1 LVIPKDKTFLQHIHE
16 NLFNDSFT
24 VAVRNHWKNLHSG
37 FDKFEFHDGLL
48 YHDEL
53 LYILKGLL
61 RFQVLQA
68 RHNTLVVGHFGCNK
82 TMELMF
88 RDYWWPQLWKFV
100 NEFVD
105 SCDVCAHAKN
115 PCHCLHGLFQPLPVH
130 TSPWSS
136 ISMDFTMDFSQ
147 SNSFDSIMVVVDHFM
162 KTTHFIPYNKS
173 ITNRKTTKLFLD
185 HVYHGFFEDII
196 FYHGP

>member
-1 LVIPKDKTFLQHIHE
+1 
-16 NLFNDSFT
+16 
-24 VAVRNHWKNLHSG
+24 
-37 FDKFEFHDGLL
+37 
-48 YHDEL
+48 
-53 LYILKGLL
+53 
-61 RFQVLQA
+61 
-68 RHNTLVVGHFGCNK
+68 
-82 TMELMF
+82 MF

-196 FYHGP
+196 FYHGPQFTFKFWKRLFKLLPLFTSCFMLYCQSPTMLLPFQGKHMSHLHQLQLMVCKITKLRNSQIGDITLLITILSSLARL